1 MILYNTQITLAYKNA
16 GIDITSWCKNKGC
29 LEEMFHSV
37 TVSELLAAPSTG
49 FFFKVKEKF

>member
-37 TVSELLAAPSTG
+37 TVSELLAAPSTD
-49 FFFKVKEKF
+49 FF